1 MYQAD
6 VVFPNLRVADMA
18 VALDK
23 AQKMLIA
30 IGDPNVVIDMR
41 MIFRPQA
48 EGAVSVPPQV
58 PASDQMKQ
66 TMVMDQEAVAA
77 KLAADLKARAK
88 KEKVKPEPEVEAK
101 PEPAP
106 EPEEVVKAEP
116 EVVEEKRG
124 AEAVSDADLT
134 VLLNRVASKHPERAA
149 GGRSFI
155 AAHTPDGSSKLA
167 AVPAEKRALLAAD
180 LRKYLGE

>member
-66 TMVMDQEAVAA
+66 TMVIDQEAVAA

-88 KEKVKPEPEVEAK
+88 KEKVKPEPEVMEAPPEAK
-101 PEPAP
+101 PEP
-106 EPEEVVKAEP
+106 
-116 EVVEEKRG
+116 EVVEAKPEAE

-149 GGRSFI
+149 GGRAFI
-155 AAHTPDGSSKLA
+155 AKYTTDGSTKLA
-167 AVPAEKRALLAAD
+167 AVQADGRELLAAD